1 MKNIY
6 KSCMDAAAAYGSPGN
21 VQNGANIAGFLKVA
35 DSVIDQGCV

>member
-1 MKNIY
+1 
-6 KSCMDAAAAYGSPGN
+6 MDAAAAYGSPGN